1 MAHFDTHKAS
11 RLCREDQMLRNRDPS
26 WRRGSRPQPVQI
38 SAYDLSFELKVA
50 HAGGGGADGDSADAE
65 GSDAEG

>member
-1 MAHFDTHKAS
+1 MF
-11 RLCREDQMLRNRDPS
+11 RNRDPS
-26 WRRGSRPQPVQI
+26 WRQGSRPQPVQI